1 VKYRSIQGA
10 TAWLVPALLTLL
22 SAPARA
28 TMPPHSGP
36 LAPELAQAFEQ
47 GLFAVPP
54 QAQGLGTSAVRNN
67 WAVPIIRV
75 AFTDSAIVYPKV
87 AMEERLFDTTGA
99 VPTGSMTQYYTWAS
113 GRRITVR
120 GEVVATVTLPHPRNY
135 YAADAWGVNV
145 QGTPENDYGLFRDAI
160 AACDDQ
166 VDFSRFDLDNDGY
179 VDMLWVVH
187 AGPGGDTTSRRRDL
201 WSITSRATA
210 GWNNGVAVTTND
222 FMPGSF
228 TQHVRIDRF
237 TILPELSGL
246 HPGALSEI
254 GVFCHEFGHTLGL
267 PDLYDTSVLGGTSN
281 VGPGYWSLMSTGAFG
296 GDGQSPE
303 SPSGFGAWCMQW
315 LGWSNRIRPTQDTTL
330 VLPPAIDGAPLLEFS
345 FQGEA
350 SPEHFLVENR
360 IRESFDRHLPNDGLL
375 VSQVDDAMI
384 GSLIGANR
392 INTGPTPGLRILEAD
407 GNFDMYHGYDRGD
420 ANDPFPGG
428 VKRTHIDDLTTPST
442 RTFLGAPTN
451 IALEDITRSG
461 RNVSVRV
468 RVRAP
473 GWNVPHDL
481 APGAPEPVQ
490 SFGAATRAVVSANG
504 DAWQVSSEPV
514 GGRLA
519 VVLRSRPWLQA
530 WQPAQVV
537 DRGSG
542 ISTDPTLALVGAGD
556 LAVAWVE
563 SDGSGPGQVCYRARV
578 RGHWAVPHVLT
589 SSPEGCLAPA
599 IAADARGR
607 VYLSWLESVAG
618 RPRLRFLQFLYGAP
632 YGQPVTVTI
641 PDDLPTPP
649 TVTAAGNGHAYL
661 LWSNAVSAP
670 DGSNG
675 PLVAVACRFNPDSGL
690 SARFRLTPE
699 SAPSQPSLSAV
710 VDSNGVLYS
719 VWQVSPGAGSEI
731 HFQRRQPAGRPSMR
745 DTTLD
750 ALGDALQNPRI
761 ALDPAGGI
769 HVAYERSVAVGQRVR
784 YKLWRPTLGWD
795 NRATEISDEADLTSS
810 HIELLPTS
818 IGNVTVLWTGYD
830 GVALHL
836 RVRDRN
842 LDGSL
847 VTAVQDFPEPRA
859 PGFIAG
865 PNPLRA
871 GQPLEF
877 SGARLRAGD
886 VVELVDASGRRVAVA
901 TADARGIARLERGE
915 TRALPPGLY
924 FAGVRGGEARG
935 RVVVLR

>member
-1 VKYRSIQGA
+1 VKYRSIQGV

-47 GLFAVPP
+47 GLFAIPA
-54 QAQGLGTSAVRNN
+54 QAQGLGTSAVRSN
-67 WAVPIIRV
+67 WTVPIIRV
-75 AFTDSAIVYPKV
+75 AFTDSAIVYPKA

-99 VPTGSMTQYYTWAS
+99 VPTGSMAQYYIWAS
-113 GRRITVR
+113 GHRLTVR
-120 GEVVATVTLPHPRNY
+120 GEVVATVLLPHERNY
-135 YAADAWGVNV
+135 YAGDAWGVNV
-145 QGTPENDYGLFRDAI
+145 QGTPENDYGMFRDAI
-160 AACDDQ
+160 AACDGQ

-187 AGPGGDTTSRRRDL
+187 AGPGGETTTSRRDL

-210 GWNNGVAVTTND
+210 GWNNGSAVETND
-222 FMPGSF
+222 LIPGSL

-267 PDLYDTSVLGGTSN
+267 PDLYDTSILGGASN
-281 VGPGYWSLMSTGAFG
+281 VGPGCWSLMSSGAFG

-303 SPSGFGAWCMQW
+303 SPSGFGAWCMEW
-315 LGWSNRIRPTQDTTL
+315 LGWANRIRPTQDTTV
-330 VLPPAIDGAPLLEFS
+330 VLPPASDGAPLVEFC

-350 SPEHFLVENR
+350 SPEHFLIENR
-360 IRESFDRHLPNDGLL
+360 IRESFDRKLPNDGLV

-407 GNFDMYHGYDRGD
+407 GNFDMYHGYNRGD
-420 ANDPFPGG
+420 VSDPFPGTA
-428 VKRTHIDDLTTPST
+428 KRTRIDDLTTPST

-451 IALEDITRSG
+451 IALENITRSG

-468 RVRAP
+468 RVRSP
-473 GWNVPHDL
+473 GWSAPRDV
-481 APGAPEPVQ
+481 APGAAEPVQ
-490 SFGAATRAVVSANG
+490 SFGAATRAAVSANG
-504 DAWQVSSEPV
+504 DAWQVSSELV
-514 GGRLA
+514 GARLA
-519 VVLRSRPWLQA
+519 VVLRARPWLQT
-530 WQPAQVV
+530 WQPAEVV

-542 ISTDPTLALVGAGD
+542 TATDPTLARVGAED
-556 LAVAWVE
+556 LALAWIE
-563 SDGSGPGQVCYRARV
+563 SNGTQPAQVCYRSRV
-578 RGHWAVPHVLT
+578 RGHWTVPIVLT
-589 SSPEGCLAPA
+589 SSSEGCLAPA
-599 IAADARGR
+599 IAADGRGR
-607 VYLSWLESVAG
+607 IFLSWLESVAG
-618 RPRLRFLQFLYGAP
+618 RPQLRFVQFLYGAP
-632 YGQPVTVTI
+632 YGQPVTVTV
-641 PDDLPTPP
+641 PADLPTAP
-649 TVTAAGNGHAYL
+649 TVTAAGDGHAYL
-661 LWSNAVSAP
+661 LWPNR
-670 DGSNG
+670 DYDNG
-675 PLVAVACRFNPDSGL
+675 PLVVYASRFNPDSGL
-690 SARFRLTPE
+690 SARFRITPE
-699 SAPSQPSLSAV
+699 SAPSQPSVSAA
-710 VDSNGVLYS
+710 VDTNGVLYS

-769 HVAYERSVAVGQRVR
+769 HVAYERSATVGQRVR
-784 YKLWRPTLGWD
+784 YKLWRPALGWD
-795 NRATEISDEADLTSS
+795 NRATEISDEADLTAS

-818 IGNVTVLWTGYD
+818 LGNVSVLWTGYD
-830 GVALHL
+830 GVAQHL
-836 RVRDRN
+836 RVRDRS

-847 VTAVQDFPEPRA
+847 VTAVPDSPEPHA
-859 PGFIAG
+859 PWFTAG

-871 GQPLEF
+871 GQSLEF

-886 VVELVDASGRRVAVA
+886 VVELVDAAGRRVAGA
-901 TADARGIARLERGE
+901 TADARGIARLQRGE
-915 TRALPPGLY
+915 TRALAPGLY
-924 FAGVRGGEARG
+924 FAAVRGGEARG
-935 RVVVLR
+935 RIVVLR